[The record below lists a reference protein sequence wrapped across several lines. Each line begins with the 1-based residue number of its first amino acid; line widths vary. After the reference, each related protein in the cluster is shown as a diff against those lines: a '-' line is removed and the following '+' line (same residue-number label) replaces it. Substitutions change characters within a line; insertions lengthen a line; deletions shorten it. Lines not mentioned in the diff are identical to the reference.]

1 MSSIMSDLAAR
12 EKLRAAIAEL
22 TLRLSDLALIGAGD
36 STSAHVHLSATWKRP
51 LPALQRFDCLASDPL
66 PSLLEDVG
74 AERAGLNCVFQFP
87 TEEDKMG
94 DKSPKSKDKTKK
106 QNKLGKQKKQAVA
119 SAKQT
124 PRGTK

>member
-1 MSSIMSDLAAR
+1 M
-12 EKLRAAIAEL
+12 
-22 TLRLSDLALIGAGD
+22 
-36 STSAHVHLSATWKRP
+36 
-51 LPALQRFDCLASDPL
+51 PALQRVHRLGSDPL

-74 AERAGLNCVFQFP
+74 AERAGLKCAFQFP
-87 TEEDKMG
+87 TEEDQMG

-106 QNKLGKQKKQAVA
+106 QNNLGKQKKQAVA